1 MADNIIGNGSLK
13 TLTISGSIFLPYTDL
28 YLLTDQGA
36 VASGISLTGETLY
49 IEADISNRLNINDI
63 RFYLTSATSSG
74 IIIGNLNF
82 AYKNY
87 EGEDYI
93 ALDKNYNAQYFYVDN
108 ITQDFSPRYIRFD
121 INSTTCELLEWEIYA
136 NDDIVDFG
144 SDGLQTEY
152 IIDDIPSDDYHTVK
166 IYNNHAT
173 KIANA
178 YAAIEY
184 TGAVSDGYIELYDS
198 QALRF
203 YNINDGA
210 ILDGNASSSTYKWYH
225 GTYDYTIEENNK
237 IVLSEITY
245 SFVFNPDDT
254 AAWLNISN
262 YGMTLDS
269 STFGTWGSAK
279 THGSSNVHGKF
290 YFEVKIDSTT
300 ANNIMIGVGLSEA
313 STIGY
318 PGVEIYSLG
327 YYGFTG
333 YKYYG
338 SGPIAFGDVYTVND
352 IIGVAMDVATGKLWF
367 AKNNVWQ
374 DSGQPDAG
382 LNPAF
387 EYNQFISTS
396 IYPMIGLYATSDT
409 VTLRTNSSSFDY
421 TPPTG
426 FESLSD
432 AIETTGTYTTPV
444 FTFSNQY
451 AASYLIT
458 NSTTHSGVDNIGD
471 SLTFDSIEV
480 RSSDIEPEGF
490 SEVYW
495 EERFSWAYA
504 YRTMKFNR
512 YVVYNNV
519 ETENWTPS
527 VSDWGGAA
535 FYSASTVANMKNEY
549 IIHNYITNSYTT
561 SAFKIVHRDGT
572 VIYLQAD
579 LLKQYGF
586 DGGMEIN
593 SYGNVWGYSDYHG
606 ALALL
611 DFSSGSLSEIY
622 LLDIGTSFINDFS
635 AETNGA
641 GIWYTNALSN
651 TLVHLDGAGN
661 SQQVITS
668 MTTPAAVCSTSDNG
682 CWVVDNNNYSLKRYD
697 YNGNVIN
704 TGNLYKEA
712 TKMVND
718 GEDGF
723 FYISGDYVYHV
734 LNTGGNGIS
743 VNLDIPTNIINGGD
757 IIVVYSHSNKRI
769 DVVDKENGTI
779 LKTITQAQYPGIPGV
794 YSIHYALFSDSDS
807 SLLPTSFDPVWGTS
821 GTLEWKTVKKNEY
834 ILPKR
839 LFHQSRITLT
849 TTDHTISPSLD
860 SVAIPP
866 AVKVQDI
873 QPQNSQPL
881 YIRTNFTEGANT
893 QDYITNLRVWWEI

>member
-13 TLTISGSIFLPYTDL
+13 TLTLSGSISLPYTDL

-74 IIIGNLNF
+74 IILGNLNF

-152 IIDDIPSDDYHTVK
+152 IIDDIPSDGYHTVQ
-166 IYNNHAT
+166 IYNNHVT

-203 YNINDGA
+203 YNINDGV
-210 ILDGNASSSTYKWYH
+210 ILDDNASSSTYKWYQ
-225 GTYDYTIEENNK
+225 GVYNYTVEENNK
-237 IVLSEITY
+237 IILSDITD
-245 SFVFNPDDT
+245 SFIFNPDDK
-254 AAWLNISN
+254 AAHLNITN

-269 STFGTWGSAK
+269 SSIGWGSAK
-279 THGSSNVHGKF
+279 TYGFANHSKF
-290 YFEVKIDSTT
+290 YFEVKIDNSPIDQ
-300 ANNIMIGVGLSEA
+300 IMIGIGLSDA
-313 STIGY
+313 SIATY
-318 PGVEIYSLG
+318 PGGNIYSLS
-327 YYGFTG
+327 YYGLNG
-333 YKYYG
+333 YKYYNATAYG
-338 SGPIAFGDVYTVND
+338 FGDAFTVND
-352 IIGVAMDVATGKLWF
+352 IIGVAMDIDTGKIWF

-374 DSGQPDAG
+374 ASGQPDVG

-387 EYNQFISTS
+387 EYSQFISAD
-396 IYPMIGLYATSDT
+396 IYPMIGLYSNSDT
-409 VTLRTNSSSFDY
+409 VTLRINSSSFDY

-426 FESLSD
+426 FESLPNTL
-432 AIETTGTYTTPV
+432 ETTGIYTTTV
-444 FTFSNQY
+444 FTFDNQY
-451 AASYLIT
+451 ATSYLII

-495 EERFSWAYA
+495 EERVSWAYA
-504 YRTMKFNR
+504 YRTMKFNK
-512 YVVYNNV
+512 YAVYNDV

-527 VSDWGGAA
+527 VSDWEGAA
-535 FYSASTVANMKNEY
+535 FYAASTVANMKNEY

-561 SAFKIVHRDGT
+561 STFKIVHRDGT

-586 DGGMEIN
+586 DGGMELN

-611 DFSSGSLSEIY
+611 DFSSGSLSEVY

-635 AETNGA
+635 AETDGA
-641 GIWYTNALSN
+641 GIWYTNSLNN
-651 TLVHLDGAGN
+651 TLVHLDGSGI

-668 MTTPAAVCSTSDNG
+668 MTNPAAVCSTSDNG

-743 VNLDIPTNIINGGD
+743 VNLAAPTNIINGGD
-757 IIVVYSHSNKRI
+757 IIVVYSSSNKRI
-769 DVVDKENGTI
+769 DIVAKENGTV
-779 LKTITQAQYPGIPGV
+779 LKTITNTQSPGIPGV
-794 YSIHYALFSDSDS
+794 YSMYYDIFSDSDS
-807 SLLPTSFDPVWGTS
+807 NLLPTSFDPVWGTS
-821 GTLEWKTVKKNEY
+821 GTLEWATVKKNEY

-849 TTDHTISPSLD
+849 TTDYTISPSLD

-873 QPQNSQPL
+873 HPQNSQPL